1 MTNQEVAARIIR
13 ELGIDPVLVNEGELA
28 HEQIELANFDLKE
41 KFRENLILDMAPA
54 LLERSQFAESYR
66 TDQWGIRQY
75 SLKAETLVFHP
86 AQFLA
91 FVEMYGQTMIER
103 GKLQA
108 LPRQMGLV
116 TQ

>member
-13 ELGIDPVLVNEGELA
+13 ELGIDPVLVNEGEIA
-28 HEQIELANFDLKE
+28 HEHIQDGKQEA
-41 KFRENLILDMAPA
+41 FRENLILDMAPA

-91 FVEMYGQTMIER
+91 FVEMYGQAMIER